1 MRYEWR
7 KDSWKVKDPKG
18 WSASSPLQIGV
29 WMLRESLSYRFELNQ
44 TNLTTSR
51 RKLTKERTNQ
61 MKQPTKATHK
71 KTIPKTSL
79 PKGYKKA
86 IKDKLAEKGIS
97 RDWMSKHL
105 EII

>member
-1 MRYEWR
+1 
-7 KDSWKVKDPKG
+7 
-18 WSASSPLQIGV
+18 
-29 WMLRESLSYRFELNQ
+29 
-44 TNLTTSR
+44 
-51 RKLTKERTNQ
+51 
-61 MKQPTKATHK
+61 MKQRIKATHK
-71 KTIPKTSL
+71 KTMPKTSL

>member
-1 MRYEWR
+1 MRENPSH
-7 KDSWKVKDPKG
+7 K
-18 WSASSPLQIGV
+18 
-29 WMLRESLSYRFELNQ
+29 Q
-44 TNLTTSR
+44 TTN
-51 RKLTKERTNQ
+51 KERTNQ

-71 KTIPKTSL
+71 KTMPKTSL
-79 PKGYKKA
+79 PKSYKKA

>member
-1 MRYEWR
+1 
-7 KDSWKVKDPKG
+7 
-18 WSASSPLQIGV
+18 
-29 WMLRESLSYRFELNQ
+29 
-44 TNLTTSR
+44 
-51 RKLTKERTNQ
+51 
-61 MKQPTKATHK
+61 MKQRKKATDK
-71 KTIPKTSL
+71 KTTLKSNV